1 MKRYTKP
8 MMTDASGLLSA
19 PLLDFDVHT
28 SETGEVSEGEVGAK
42 GRGYAEE
49 QDLPPVLEDNDK
61 LSLW

>member
-1 MKRYTKP
+1 

-42 GRGYAEE
+42 GSGYAEE
-49 QDLPPVLEDNDK
+49 QDLPPVLENNDK
-61 LSLW
+61 KSLW

>member
-8 MMTDASGLLSA
+8 MMIDTSGLLSA
-19 PLLDFDVHT
+19 PLLEFDVHT

-42 GRGYAEE
+42 RRGFSEE
-49 QDLPPVLEDNDK
+49 EDFSVDQDHDGK